1 VTVPTRRDF
10 LHVTAAAGAAA
21 WLHTTSSLG
30 AGATGGFRGPICF
43 FSKHLPE
50 FDGRGLARALK
61 PLGFEGVDLTVRPK
75 GHVEPDRV
83 AERLPVF
90 VDAIRAEGL
99 AVPFITTE
107 LTSATTPAAR
117 PTLETAAALKIPFF
131 KPGYY
136 HYAFADVRSERAAVA
151 SQLRGLAELSAR
163 TGVRLGFHNHAGYVG
178 GGIWDIAP
186 VIDTLDPR
194 YAGYYFDVR
203 HAVVEG
209 GDGGWKS
216 AFNLVAPRLNMIA
229 LKDFYWEKG
238 PNGWRQVNC
247 PIGQGMVNWQA
258 YFALLAKAG
267 FHGPV
272 SLHLEYDI
280 PGATAGARQ
289 EHTLAAASR
298 DLAFVRAGLAAAYGP
313 IA

>member
-1 VTVPTRRDF
+1 MPTRREF
-10 LHVTAAAGAAA
+10 VQVTAAAGAAA
-21 WLHTTSSLG
+21 LLQTKTSPS
-30 AGATGGFRGPICF
+30 AAATGGFRGTLCF

-50 FDGRGLARALK
+50 LDGRGLGRALK

-83 AERLPVF
+83 AQRLPVF
-90 VDAIRAEGL
+90 VNAIRDEGL

-107 LTSATTPAAR
+107 LTSATDPAAR
-117 PTLETAAALKIPFF
+117 PTLETAAALKIPLF

-136 HYAFADVRSERAAVA
+136 HYAFADVLRERAAVA
-151 SQLRGLAELSAR
+151 SQLRGLADLSVS

-186 VIDTLDPR
+186 VIDTLDPKG
-194 YAGYYFDVR
+194 AGYYFDVR

-216 AFNLVAPRLNMIA
+216 AFNLVATRLHMIA
-229 LKDFYWEKG
+229 MKDFYWEKG

-247 PIGQGMVNWQA
+247 AMGQGMVNWKA

-280 PGATAGARQ
+280 PGATAAARQ
-289 EHTLAAASR
+289 EQTLAAASR
-298 DLAFVRAGLAAAYGP
+298 DLAFVRAGLAEAYGP

>member
-1 VTVPTRRDF
+1 VPTRREF
-10 LHVTAAAGAAA
+10 VTVTAAAGAAA
-21 WLHTTSSLG
+21 LLRTGSSLG
-30 AGATGGFRGPICF
+30 ASAKGGFRGTICF

-50 FDGRGLARALK
+50 LDGRGLARALK

-75 GHVEPDRV
+75 GHVAPERV
-83 AERLPVF
+83 VELLPVF

-107 LTSATTPAAR
+107 LASTTNPAAR

-136 HYAFADVRSERAAVA
+136 HYAFADVRQELAAVA
-151 SQLRGLAELSAR
+151 SQLRGLAELSAS

-186 VIDTLDPR
+186 VIDTLDPTA
-194 YAGYYFDVR
+194 AGYYFDVR

-247 PIGQGMVNWQA
+247 PMGQGMVQWKA

-280 PGATAGARQ
+280 PGATAAARH

-298 DLAFVRAGLAAAYGP
+298 DLAFVRAGLAEAYGP

>member
-1 VTVPTRRDF
+1 VPTRRDF
-10 LHVTAAAGAAA
+10 IQVTAEAGAAA
-21 WLHTTSSLG
+21 LLHTRSSLG
-30 AGATGGFRGPICF
+30 ASAAGGFRGTLCL

-50 FDGRGLARALK
+50 LDGRSLGKTLK
-61 PLGFEGVDLTVRPK
+61 PLGFDGVDLTVRPK
-75 GHVEPDRV
+75 GHVDPDRV
-83 AERLPVF
+83 AQLLPVF
-90 VDAIRAEGL
+90 VNAIRAEGL

-107 LTSATTPAAR
+107 LTSATNPAAR

-136 HYAFADVRSERAAVA
+136 HYAFADVRKELSAVA
-151 SQLRGLAELSAR
+151 SQLRGLAALSAS
-163 TGVRLGFHNHAGYVG
+163 TGVRLEFHNHAGYVG
-178 GGIWDIAP
+178 GGIWDIVP
-186 VIDTLDPR
+186 VIDALDPR
-194 YAGYYFDVR
+194 SAGYYFDVR

-216 AFNLVAPRLNMIA
+216 AFNVVAPRLTMIA

-238 PNGWRQVNC
+238 PKGWRQVNC
-247 PIGQGMVNWQA
+247 PIGQGMVDWTA
-258 YFALLAKAG
+258 YFALLAKAS

-280 PGATAGARQ
+280 PGATAAARQ

-298 DLAFVRAGLAAAYGP
+298 DLAFVRAGLLEAYGRT
-313 IA
+313 A

>member
-1 VTVPTRRDF
+1 MPTRREF
-10 LHVTAAAGAAA
+10 VQVTAAAGAAA
-21 WLHTTSSLG
+21 LLQPGSTLG
-30 AGATGGFRGPICF
+30 ASAPGGFRGTICF

-50 FDGRGLARALK
+50 LDGRGLARALT

-83 AERLPVF
+83 ARELPVF
-90 VDAIRAEGL
+90 VNAIRAEGL
-99 AVPFITTE
+99 AVPFITTA
-107 LTSATTPAAR
+107 LTSTMDPAAR
-117 PTLETAAALKIPFF
+117 STLETAAALKIPLF

-136 HYAFADVRSERAAVA
+136 HYAFADVRREREAVA
-151 SQLRGLAELSAR
+151 ARLRGLADLSAS

-186 VIDTLDPR
+186 VIDTLDR
-194 YAGYYFDVR
+194 AAGYYFDVR

-209 GDGGWKS
+209 GDGGWRS
-216 AFNLVAPRLNMIA
+216 AFNLVAPRLHMIA

-238 PNGWRQVNC
+238 PDGWRQINC
-247 PIGQGMVNWQA
+247 PIGQGMVNWKA

-280 PGATAGARQ
+280 PGTTAAARQ
-289 EHTLAAASR
+289 EHTLAAAAR
-298 DLAFVRAGLAAAYGP
+298 DLALVRAGLLEAYGT